1 MTFFR
6 REVGKRIEYGIL
18 RHIGLIAE
26 QGYRRLHL
34 PVGDERHESLGLRR
48 SLKQYEVGTDTL
60 KFLQDVPAGARPVM
74 TYSQ

>member
-1 MTFFR
+1 MMSYFC
-6 REVGKRIEYGIL
+6 
-18 RHIGLIAE
+18 
-26 QGYRRLHL
+26 RRLHL